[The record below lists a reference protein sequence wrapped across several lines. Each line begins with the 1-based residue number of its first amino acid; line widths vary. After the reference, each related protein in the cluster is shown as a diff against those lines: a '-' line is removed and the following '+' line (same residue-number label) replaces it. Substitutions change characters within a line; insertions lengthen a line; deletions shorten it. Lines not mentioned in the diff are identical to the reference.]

1 MTTTPA
7 SAMTTTPVTAATA
20 TPVTA
25 ATRTPVAAA
34 GPVASLS
41 PLGVRPPD
49 RAARRLL
56 LGGVVG
62 GPLFLVVGLVQGL
75 TRDGFSFT
83 RNAISQLA
91 LGEAGWI
98 QTVNFLLAAVLL
110 GAGALGLRRALYGA
124 PGGTW
129 VPVSAG
135 VFGASFAAA
144 AVFPADAGA
153 GFPAG
158 APETPALSTSGAV
171 HMLGG
176 MIGYLALCAVFLLL
190 ARVFTARGDRAWALG
205 SRLAPVAVLA
215 GFAASAATVTAFTA
229 GAAVGLCWLSA
240 ATARLRATGLG

>member
-1 MTTTPA
+1 
-7 SAMTTTPVTAATA
+7 MTTTPVTATTTTSASATTR

-25 ATRTPVAAA
+25 A
-34 GPVASLS
+34 GPAVASLS

-56 LGGVVG
+56 FGGVVG
-62 GPLFLVVGLVQGL
+62 GPLFLVVGLVEGL

-91 LGEAGWI
+91 LGDAGWI

-110 GAGALGLRRALYGA
+110 GAGALGLRRALYGG

-190 ARVFTARGDRAWALG
+190 ARVFTVRGDRAWALG

-240 ATARLRATGLG
+240 ATARLRATGLD